1 MKFSEALSIQRR
13 KANLNRAR
21 TAKHIPDK
29 WEDFAKLCDIRSG
42 SRYIKFHPYEY
53 QIDLIETIINH
64 PTTVITKTRQLGAT
78 EAISNYFLYKAC
90 KEPGFL
96 GVIFSR
102 TQSDTSNIASRLRMQ
117 VKSIGHLVV
126 PTSDNLMKLELS
138 SGGRIMFR
146 NSTVDGPRG
155 LESVSHILFDEAAF
169 VDDIEDLYGAALPTT
184 TVCGDDARIII
195 LSTPNGQ
202 SGWYYDRLVSDNG
215 DRDLLQEC
223 EKIRKGESAP
233 YQSWTDDAGNGKFL
247 LHWLA
252 HPIFSKKE
260 NYLESLKSKFL
271 ISDSKLKQEY
281 DLSFIEADEV
291 VFPFNLVREALDKNC
306 QSSEV
311 NPIGRYFMG
320 VDVSM
325 MGDDYTVAVILEEI
339 DKTFYL
345 RELSRK
351 RKQTQEANLFDLS
364 RIIEKWQPLSLG
376 IEINSAGQLY
386 YESLSKAYG
395 LLEIKPIKTTALSK
409 PVLIQQ
415 LLSLLEGGRLILPDS
430 KFVTDEFLSFRR
442 KGDKLEATSGKHDD
456 IIMAIAFAVDAFTR
470 K

>member
-1 MKFSEALSIQRR
+1 MKFSEALSIKRR
-13 KANLNRAR
+13 KANINKAR

-42 SRYIKFHPYEY
+42 SKYIKFHPYDY
-53 QIDLIETIINH
+53 QIELIETIIKH

-126 PTSDNLMKLELS
+126 PISDNLMKLELS

-169 VDDIEDLYGAALPTT
+169 VEDIEDLYGAALPTT
-184 TVCGDDARIII
+184 TVCGDDARVII

-202 SGWYYDRLVSDNG
+202 SEWYFDRLISDNG

-223 EKIRKGESAP
+223 EKIRKGEAPP
-233 YQSWTDDAGNGKFL
+233 YQSWTDEAGNGKFL

-252 HPIFSKKE
+252 HPIYSKKE

-271 ISDSKLKQEY
+271 ISDSKLNQEY

-291 VFPFNLVREALDKNC
+291 VFPFTLVKEALTDNC
-306 QSSEV
+306 LSAEV
-311 NPIGRYFMG
+311 KKTGIYFMG
-320 VDVSM
+320 IDVSM
-325 MGDDYTVAVILEEI
+325 MGEDYTVAVILEEI
-339 DKTFYL
+339 NNIFYL
-345 RELSRK
+345 REFSRK
-351 RKQTQEANLFDLS
+351 RKQTQDSNLFDLS
-364 RIIEKWQPLSLG
+364 RLIEKWQPLSIG
-376 IEINSAGQLY
+376 IEVNSAGQLY
-386 YESLSKAYG
+386 YESLSKEHG
-395 LLEIKPIKTTALSK
+395 LVEIKPIKTTAYSK

-415 LLSLLEGGRLILPDS
+415 LLSLLEGGRLKLPDTKLVS
-430 KFVTDEFLSFRR
+430 DEFLSFRR
-442 KGDKLEATSGKHDD
+442 KGEKMEATSGKHDD
-456 IIMAIAFAVDAFTR
+456 IIMAIAFAVDAFNR
-470 K
+470 R